1 MKRMTF
7 ILLAMLLLTMPQW
20 ARIAPATAAQAS
32 PQPDCLFFAE
42 TGGEEGGF
50 FVCDD
55 NYARFR
61 TAFERW
67 GLQKIGYPISQRYD
81 HDGFVTQAFQKA
93 IMQWRAES
101 GTVALVNIFDDLHK
115 AGFDDRLL
123 SERQTPRQLP
133 AGWDGDI
140 PFDEVVKK
148 RQALL
153 DVRPALQET
162 YFASSDPFTFYG
174 LPTSESALAYVR

>member
-7 ILLAMLLLTMPQW
+7 ILLAILLLTMPQW
-20 ARIAPATAAQAS
+20 ASIAPATAAQA
-32 PQPDCLFFAE
+32 PQEPDCLFFAE
-42 TGGEEGGF
+42 AGGEEGGF

-55 NYARFR
+55 RDVRFR

-67 GLQKIGYPISQRYD
+67 GLQKIGYPISRRYHD
-81 HDGFVTQAFQKA
+81 HGGFETQVFQKA
-93 IMQWRAES
+93 IMQWRPD
-101 GTVALVNIFDDLHK
+101 GNYVTLVNIFDDLHK
-115 AGFDDRLL
+115 AGFDDTLL
-123 SERQTPRQLP
+123 SVRQTPHQLP

-153 DVRPALQET
+153 
-162 YFASSDPFTFYG
+162 
-174 LPTSESALAYVR
+174 